1 MARVSFSFPS
11 KQGGVGGNPF
21 FSSCFIFFVTLYS
34 SERRCLDVEAPATY
48 CIGRR
53 SNWVCLFFLLSSCFI
68 SDLAGGKR
76 EKAKRKTT
84 KGEGGG
90 EGWKGGRKDK
100 EKLNVSFLFGGL
112 KGKAKKERKNQRKER
127 IKGCLDHLLPPF
139 PPLSCFLFFFC
150 FYSSHPLR
158 GVPDHSLIISSVKVC
173 LPSN

>member
-53 SNWVCLFFLLSSCFI
+53 SNWVCLFFLLSSCLI

-112 KGKAKKERKNQRKER
+112 KGKAKKERINEKKES
-127 IKGCLDHLLPPF
+127 KGASITSFLLSPPPF
-139 PPLSCFLFFFC
+139 MFSFFF
-150 FYSSHPLR
+150 FVFILA
-158 GVPDHSLIISSVKVC
+158 I
-173 LPSN
+173 PSGEFRTTR